1 MCSKGGM
8 SKRGTMAV
16 LHQRLLDGLF
26 DGSFEADSLETRV
39 ARCSLCVCKQTS
51 HRSMCVCS
59 GRESKRCDNKRWRS
73 ERERKRE
80 RESETERDSKSTH
93 GKTAQENNSK
103 KLIRSER
110 KSQTDG
116 AREGMSHA
124 DRKRQRDRGRDTQ
137 AFAQFTSGRVHR
149 CASSCLVDIEKPIA
163 KKLPG
168 VDITDAL
175 ASSSGIPLVWQE
187 P

>member
-8 SKRGTMAV
+8 SKSGTMAV

-39 ARCSLCVCKQTS
+39 ARCSLCVY
-51 HRSMCVCS
+51 
-59 GRESKRCDNKRWRS
+59 
-73 ERERKRE
+73 
-80 RESETERDSKSTH
+80 SKSTH

-103 KLIRSER
+103 RLIRSER
-110 KSQTDG
+110 KRQTDG

-137 AFAQFTSGRVHR
+137 ALAQFTFGRVHR

-163 KKLPG
+163 KELPG

>member
-1 MCSKGGM
+1 
-8 SKRGTMAV
+8 
-16 LHQRLLDGLF
+16 
-26 DGSFEADSLETRV
+26 
-39 ARCSLCVCKQTS
+39 
-51 HRSMCVCS
+51 MCVQANTKACACVV
-59 GRESKRCDNKRWRS
+59 GERARDATTRDGDQR
-73 ERERKRE
+73 EREREKERE

-103 KLIRSER
+103 RLIRSER
-110 KSQTDG
+110 KRQTDG

-137 AFAQFTSGRVHR
+137 ALAQFTFGRVHR

-163 KKLPG
+163 KELPG

>member
-1 MCSKGGM
+1 MAPWPSCMNVCWTACSTAALRLTRWRPG
-8 SKRGTMAV
+8 SRGAV
-16 LHQRLLDGLF
+16 
-26 DGSFEADSLETRV
+26 
-39 ARCSLCVCKQTS
+39 CVCASKQATKACA
-51 HRSMCVCS
+51 CVV
-59 GRESKRCDNKRWRS
+59 GERARDATTRDGDQR
-73 ERERKRE
+73 ERERERE
-80 RESETERDSKSTH
+80 RERVRPREIHSKSTH

-103 KLIRSER
+103 RLIRSER
-110 KSQTDG
+110 KRQTDG

-137 AFAQFTSGRVHR
+137 ALAQFTFGRVHR

-163 KKLPG
+163 KELPG

>member
-8 SKRGTMAV
+8 SKSGTMAV
-16 LHQRLLDGLF
+16 LHERLLDGLF
-26 DGSFEADSLETRV
+26 DGSVEADSLETRV

-51 HRSMCVCS
+51 HKSMCVCS

-73 ERERKRE
+73 ERERERE

-103 KLIRSER
+103 RPIRSER
-110 KSQTDG
+110 KRQTDG

-137 AFAQFTSGRVHR
+137 ALAQFTFGRVHR

-163 KKLPG
+163 KELPG

>member
-1 MCSKGGM
+1 MRQQEM
-8 SKRGTMAV
+8 EIR
-16 LHQRLLDGLF
+16 
-26 DGSFEADSLETRV
+26 
-39 ARCSLCVCKQTS
+39 
-51 HRSMCVCS
+51 
-59 GRESKRCDNKRWRS
+59 
-73 ERERKRE
+73 EREKERE

-137 AFAQFTSGRVHR
+137 AFAQFTFGRVHR

-163 KKLPG
+163 KELPG